1 MMRARLL
8 LNLGLV
14 LEQQKDTEQA
24 LTLIKQAA
32 GLCKK
37 HNLHEDL
44 HRTNIALAGLNER
57 LGNIELALKKL
68 DDAAKVDDI
77 YLKVDA
83 RLLKA
88 ELFLKLG
95 EWMEAQKLLHTLYK
109 SKKLLDPTREQ
120 VIKLL
125 KIGMFYYSTD
135 SNDTKF
141 GNTSFS

>member
-24 LTLIKQAA
+24 LNLIKQAA
-32 GLCKK
+32 GLCRK
-37 HNLHEDL
+37 HYLHEDL

-57 LGNIELALKKL
+57 LGNTELALKKL

-88 ELFLKLG
+88 ELLLKLG
-95 EWMEAQKLLHTLYK
+95 EWMEAQKLLYTLYK
-109 SKKLLDPTREQ
+109 SKKLLEPVRQQ
-120 VIKLL
+120 VIRLL
-125 KIGMFYYSTD
+125 KIGMDVYCIVF
-135 SNDTKF
+135 SNIKF
-141 GNTSFS
+141 RGTSFF